1 MKLTVIFGKDRQMK
15 TKNLTIPFALLFA
28 TAFVLTVLSI
38 GPANADE
45 QEREDIWTEDRVEWE
60 GGHPAKASPERM
72 ERLLDRIA
80 ENDPER
86 AKELR
91 KLKEENPEQF
101 RTELRELMHRWFE
114 EQAGSRSKRR
124 TGRRGQKG
132 KDELDSRRSFGPP
145 PAGEGAPFE
154 RGGRS
159 HMRERMAARHAE
171 YIEWLE
177 QNYLEEAEKLQ
188 QLQDKNPDLYKRQL
202 MLSMKKYGRIAEASR
217 ENPRLAE
224 LLKKDF
230 ELKRARDEL
239 VKQIADS
246 EEAQRKELVK
256 ELEEII
262 SQRFDLIV
270 ERKQIEYD
278 QLREKLEQLK
288 EKVEESETKVEKWKD
303 PEFKQQ
309 NIKTRVEKLID
320 DAQEFRWH

>member
-1 MKLTVIFGKDRQMK
+1 
-15 TKNLTIPFALLFA
+15 LFA
-28 TAFVLTVLSI
+28 AAFMLTVLSV
-38 GPANADE
+38 GLANADE
-45 QEREDIWTEDRVEWE
+45 QEQEDIWTEDRAGWK
-60 GGHPAKASPERM
+60 GRHPAKASPERI

-80 ENDPER
+80 ENNPER

-101 RTELRELMHRWFE
+101 RTELRELMRRRFE
-114 EQAGSRSKRR
+114 ERSGSHLKERPRHR
-124 TGRRGQKG
+124 GRKG
-132 KDELDSRRSFGPP
+132 KDELDRRASFGPP
-145 PAGEGAPFE
+145 PAGGGGPFE

-159 HMRERMAARHAE
+159 HMRKRTAARHAE

-177 QNYLEEAEKLQ
+177 QNYPEEAEKLQ
-188 QLQDKNPDLYKRQL
+188 QLRDKDPDLYRRQL
-202 MLSMKKYGRIAEASR
+202 MLSVKKYGRIAEASR
-217 ENPRLAE
+217 ENPGLAE

-230 ELKRARDEL
+230 ELKRARNEL
-239 VKQIADS
+239 VEQIADS
-246 EEAQRKELVK
+246 KEAEREELVK

-288 EKVEESETKVEKWKD
+288 KKVEESESKVEKWKD

>member
-1 MKLTVIFGKDRQMK
+1 MK
-15 TKNLTIPFALLFA
+15 TKNLPIPFALLFA
-28 TAFVLTVLSI
+28 AAFMLTVLSI
-38 GPANADE
+38 GLANADE
-45 QEREDIWTEDRVEWE
+45 QEREDIWTEDKAEWE
-60 GGHPAKASPERM
+60 GEYPAKASPERI

-101 RTELRELMHRWFE
+101 RTELRELMHQWFKE
-114 EQAGSRSKRR
+114 GPGSRSKGRP
-124 TGRRGQKG
+124 GRRGQKG
-132 KDELDSRRSFGPP
+132 KDELNRRASFGPP
-145 PAGEGAPFE
+145 PAGEGGPFE

-177 QNYLEEAEKLQ
+177 QNYPEEAEKLQ
-188 QLQDKNPDLYKRQL
+188 QLRDKDPDLYRRQL
-202 MLSMKKYGRIAEASR
+202 MLSLKKYGRIAEAAR
-217 ENPRLAE
+217 ENPKLAE

-239 VKQIADS
+239 VRQIADS
-246 EEAQRKELVK
+246 KEAERQELVK

-288 EKVEESETKVEKWKD
+288 KKVEESESKVEKWKD

-309 NIKTRVEKLID
+309 SIKTRVEKLID
-320 DAQEFRWH
+320 DVEEFRWH

>member
-1 MKLTVIFGKDRQMK
+1 M
-15 TKNLTIPFALLFA
+15 FAA
-28 TAFVLTVLSI
+28 AFTLTVLSI
-38 GPANADE
+38 GLANADE
-45 QEREDIWTEDRVEWE
+45 HEREDIWTEGRAGWE
-60 GGHPAKASPERM
+60 GGHPAKASPERI

-91 KLKEENPEQF
+91 KLKKENPEQF
-101 RTELRELMHRWFE
+101 RTELRELMHQWFE
-114 EQAGSRSKRR
+114 ERPGSRSKGRPRR
-124 TGRRGQKG
+124 EGGGGRGRGG
-132 KDELDSRRSFGPP
+132 FG
-145 PAGEGAPFE
+145 GGGPFE

-177 QNYLEEAEKLQ
+177 QNYPEHAEKLE
-188 QLQDKNPDLYKRQL
+188 QLRDKDPDLYKRQL
-202 MLSMKKYGRIAEASR
+202 MLSVKKYGRIAEASR
-217 ENPRLAE
+217 ENPGLAE

-230 ELKRARDEL
+230 ELKRARNEL
-239 VKQIADS
+239 VEQIADS
-246 EEAQRKELVK
+246 KEAQRQELVK

-278 QLREKLEQLK
+278 QLREKLEELK
-288 EKVEESETKVEKWKD
+288 KKVEESESKVEKWKD

>member
-1 MKLTVIFGKDRQMK
+1 MKLMKISGKDRQMK

-28 TAFVLTVLSI
+28 AAFTLTVLSI
-38 GPANADE
+38 GLANADE
-45 QEREDIWTEDRVEWE
+45 QEREDIWTEGRAGWE
-60 GGHPAKASPERM
+60 GGHPAKASPEKI
-72 ERLLDRIA
+72 ERILDRIA

-91 KLKEENPEQF
+91 RLKEESPEQF
-101 RTELRELMHRWFE
+101 RTELRKLMHQWFE
-114 EQAGSRSKRR
+114 ERSGSRSKARPRR
-124 TGRRGQKG
+124 EGGGGRGG
-132 KDELDSRRSFGPP
+132 FDEGGL
-145 PAGEGAPFE
+145 FE

-159 HMRERMAARHAE
+159 SMRKRSVARRAE

-177 QNYLEEAEKLQ
+177 QNYPEEAEKLQ
-188 QLQDKNPDLYKRQL
+188 QLRDKDPDLYRRQL
-202 MLSMKKYGRIAEASR
+202 MLSVKKYGRIAEASR
-217 ENPRLAE
+217 ENPGLAE

-230 ELKRARDEL
+230 ELKRARNEL
-239 VKQIADS
+239 VEQIADS
-246 EEAQRKELVK
+246 KEAERQELVK

-278 QLREKLEQLK
+278 QLREKLEELK
-288 EKVEESETKVEKWKD
+288 KKVEESESKAEKWKD

>member
-1 MKLTVIFGKDRQMK
+1 MKI
-15 TKNLTIPFALLFA
+15 KNLTISFALLFA
-28 TAFVLTVLSI
+28 AAFMLTVLSV
-38 GPANADE
+38 GLANADE
-45 QEREDIWTEDRVEWE
+45 QEREDIWTEDRAGWE
-60 GGHPAKASPERM
+60 GGHPAKASPERI

-80 ENDPER
+80 ENNPER

-101 RTELRELMHRWFE
+101 RTELRELMRRRFE
-114 EQAGSRSKRR
+114 ERSGSHSKGRPRR
-124 TGRRGQKG
+124 
-132 KDELDSRRSFGPP
+132 
-145 PAGEGAPFE
+145 EGGGPFE
-154 RGGRS
+154 RDGRS
-159 HMRERMAARHAE
+159 RMRERMMDRHAE

-188 QLQDKNPDLYKRQL
+188 QLRDKDPDLYRRQIR
-202 MLSMKKYGRIAEASR
+202 LSVKKYGRIAEASR
-217 ENPRLAE
+217 ENPGLAE

-239 VKQIADS
+239 VEQIADS
-246 EEAQRKELVK
+246 KETERQELVK

-288 EKVEESETKVEKWKD
+288 KKVEESESKVEKWKD